1 MESKISLFYIIPAV
15 FILLMIFPI
24 FVEIRVSFNPFFN
37 RGVVS
42 LFVFKKQIF
51 YYLVSF
57 NGKYIELQNK
67 DETKM
72 KKIDFE
78 SQEFAVMEEF
88 GRQLK
93 DKIRLKKLY
102 VFYNIGTGDAYSSAL
117 VCGVLNQVLMQ
128 VFLYIKNHKPTAS
141 LCVYDTVSY
150 NKAKCEVAGRVLV
163 SISFFEVVYSWLYSV
178 IITKKK

>member
-1 MESKISLFYIIPAV
+1 MRRVLATLLIMTMMISSGCKKDEDKVIIKV
-15 FILLMIFPI
+15 NDSPI
-24 FVEIRVSFNPFFN
+24 TKQEVDEIIS
-37 RGVVS
+37 
-42 LFVFKKQIF
+42 KQIF